1 MEQPEHQGSTL
12 ARLAALF
19 REVFDAPDLAVS
31 AATTAE
37 DIAGWDSMT
46 HITLIVA
53 VEQEFGVYFKASE
66 MDGMQDVGELARLID
81 AKRAVAA
88 AAE

>member
-1 MEQPEHQGSTL
+1 MEQAEHQSDTL
-12 ARLAALF
+12 AKLAALF
-19 REVFDAPDLAVS
+19 REVFDAPDLVVS
-31 AATTAE
+31 ASTTAE

-53 VEQEFGVYFKASE
+53 VEQEFGIYFKASE